1 MDTKVN
7 TDGII
12 YIPQSNT
19 YRIKVDKIIVEVDAW
34 ALKQAWNV
42 GQIESILRSGT
53 DAGKNKLLDSIV
65 RIGGRLVDDL
75 GSYTNVCGNG
85 NGYVSSYDPIDA
97 LYRGTIDPADTVV
110 ACMDIPKPKPYYD
123 PSAAP
128 IVYRYNRFSSVN
140 ARAIIDEAI
149 KLLNIKKNLH
159 LTKVDVER
167 VFDGFKI
174 RMYSNTPSVKGPEN
188 GLVIAIKHTAF
199 DRAYRTD
206 IDMQAGLMAKLDTDT
221 YIKLRIAFLLFEAL
235 KVDDYNNRII
245 DSGLCEVIYSGPEI
259 RFRKKNY

>member
-1 MDTKVN
+1 MDTNVN

-12 YIPQSNT
+12 YIPQSDT
-19 YRIKVDKIIVEVDAW
+19 YRIRVGKIIVEVDAW

-42 GQIESILRSGT
+42 DQIESIVRSGT
-53 DAGKNKLLDSIV
+53 DAGKKNLLDSIV

-85 NGYVSSYDPIDA
+85 YVSSYDPIDA
-97 LYRGTIDPADTVV
+97 LYRGAIDPADTIV
-110 ACMDIPKPKPYYD
+110 ACMDIPEPKPYYD

-128 IVYRYNRFSSVN
+128 IVYHYNRFPSVQ
-140 ARAIIDEAI
+140 AKTIIDEAI
-149 KLLNIKKNLH
+149 KLLNTKKNLH

-167 VFDGFKI
+167 IFDGFKLRI
-174 RMYSNTPSVKGPEN
+174 YSNTPFVQGSDKTLMV
-188 GLVIAIKHTAF
+188 VIKHAAF

-235 KVDDYNNRII
+235 KVDDYNNNII
-245 DSGLCEVIYSGPEI
+245 GSGLCTVIYSDSEI
-259 RFRKKNY
+259 RFRKKN

>member
-1 MDTKVN
+1 MN

-12 YIPQSNT
+12 YIPQSDT
-19 YRIKVDKIIVEVDAW
+19 YRIMVGKRIVEVDTW
-34 ALKQAWNV
+34 ALRQAWNV
-42 GQIESILRSGT
+42 DQIESILRSGT
-53 DAGKNKLLDSIV
+53 DAEKSKLLNSIV

-75 GSYTNVCGNG
+75 GNNDNFFG

-97 LYRGTIDPADTVV
+97 LYRGMLDPNDAVV
-110 ACMDIPKPKPYYD
+110 ACMDIPEPKPYYD

-128 IVYRYNRFSSVN
+128 IVYHYSRFPSVN
-140 ARAIIDEAI
+140 ARTIIDEAI

-206 IDMQAGLMAKLDTDT
+206 IDMQAGLKAKLDTDT

-235 KVDDYNNRII
+235 KVDDYNNNSIG
-245 DSGLCEVIYSGPEI
+245 SGLCEVIYSSSEI

>member
-1 MDTKVN
+1 MD

-12 YIPQSNT
+12 YIPQSDT
-19 YRIKVDKIIVEVDAW
+19 YRIKVGKRIVEVDAW
-34 ALKQAWNV
+34 ALRQAWNLN
-42 GQIESILRSGT
+42 QIESILRSGT
-53 DAGKNKLLDSIV
+53 DTEKRNLLDSIV

-75 GSYTNVCGNG
+75 ENDTNACG

-97 LYRGTIDPADTVV
+97 LYRGMPDPNDAVV

-128 IVYRYNRFSSVN
+128 IVYHYSRFPSVN
-140 ARAIIDEAI
+140 ARTIIDEAI
-149 KLLNIKKNLH
+149 KLLNTKKNLH

-174 RMYSNTPSVKGPEN
+174 RMYSNTPSVQGPDN
-188 GLVIAIKHTAF
+188 GLVIALKHTAF

-206 IDMQAGLMAKLDTDT
+206 IDMQAGLKAKLDTDT

-235 KVDDYNNRII
+235 KVDDYNNNII
-245 DSGLCEVIYSGPEI
+245 GSGLCTVIYSGSEI
-259 RFRKKNY
+259 RFRKKI